1 MRKIIAGCMGE
12 SIEDFS
18 GARIDKSGKEL
29 FHKFEVYNKMRK
41 ALAEIDIDIN
51 DFSREELDE
60 IGYIMTINTDKE
72 AMIEAFG
79 K

>member
-1 MRKIIAGCMGE
+1 
-12 SIEDFS
+12 
-18 GARIDKSGKEL
+18 
-29 FHKFEVYNKMRK
+29 MRK

-79 K
+79 KSSIDLTEDAMECLISLRKANGSLFGKWQSFSLEDT